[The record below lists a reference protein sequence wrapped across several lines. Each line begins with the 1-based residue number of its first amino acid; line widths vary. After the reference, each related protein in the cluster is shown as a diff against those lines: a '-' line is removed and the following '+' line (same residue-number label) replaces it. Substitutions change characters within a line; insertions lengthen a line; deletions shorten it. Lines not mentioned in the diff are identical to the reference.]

1 MQETSKVFEKIL
13 QLLERAGVE
22 YELLRHEPVRTA
34 QEASKIRGTSIKE
47 GVKAIIFAADGEP
60 FLICVSGDRR
70 IDSKEFKRTYG
81 VKDLR
86 LLSPE
91 EVLQLTGL
99 EVGAIPP
106 LGKAMN
112 LPSYL
117 DRAVLEKRSGGID
130 LPLTHSACVLPLAQ
144 LWQLRRQ
151 FGTLSEALLGA

>member
-117 DRAVLEKRSGGID
+117 DRAVLENEYVCFNAGSHTRSIRMKTAD
-130 LPLTHSACVLPLAQ
+130 FVKLTTSEIGD
-144 LWQLRRQ
+144 
-151 FGTLSEALLGA
+151 FGC

>member
-1 MQETSKVFEKIL
+1 MQETSKVFEKII
-13 QLLERAGVE
+13 QLLGRAGVE

-34 QEASKIRGTSIKE
+34 QEASKIRETSIKE
-47 GVKAIIFAADGEP
+47 GVKAIIFAADGKP
-60 FLICVSGDRR
+60 VLICVSGDRR
-70 IDSKEFKRTYG
+70 IDSKVFKKDYG

-112 LPSYL
+112 LLTYL
-117 DRAVLEKRSGGID
+117 DKAVLNNEYVCFNAGSHTRSVKMKTAD
-130 LPLTHSACVLPLAQ
+130 FVQLA
-144 LWQLRRQ
+144 
-151 FGTLSEALLGA
+151 TPELGYFSCYK